1 MAFYWLIFLLEWLG
15 FTRNI
20 IPWKKCL
27 FSQLV
32 LNMKGFESYVNTYLF
47 VKTYC
52 QFECILYP
60 VYWITR
66 KSLYNLI
73 NVYSEL
79 KHWNILSSNWKQCPE
94 IGFFFFCLYFSKS
107 GKCVQEKLLKHN
119 RFWFVNLIP
128 NYTDFE
134 CDAKCLI
141 V

>member
-1 MAFYWLIFLLEWLG
+1 MAFYWLIFLLEWLC

-79 KHWNILSSNWKQCPE
+79 KHWNILSSNWKQGPE
-94 IGFFFFCLYFSKS
+94 IEIFFLVYIFLRAVNVFKKNCL
-107 GKCVQEKLLKHN
+107 N
-119 RFWFVNLIP
+119 I
-128 NYTDFE
+128 TDF
-134 CDAKCLI
+134 DLSTWSQITPTLNAMPSA
-141 V
+141 

>member
-79 KHWNILSSNWKQCPE
+79 KHWNILSSYWKQCPE
-94 IGFFFFCLYFSKS
+94 IEFFFFVYIFLRAVNVFKKNCL
-107 GKCVQEKLLKHN
+107 N
-119 RFWFVNLIP
+119 I
-128 NYTDFE
+128 TDF
-134 CDAKCLI
+134 DLSTWSQITPTLNAMPSA
-141 V
+141 